1 MYDITIN
8 YKLGDYVK
16 DELGKIYQIIRI
28 YIEIEF
34 SRKLMKNVAYFNL
47 ELVDTRNPW
56 GNSYNVPAQ
65 RMRKTDKK
73 EVNEYIYHNKL
84 ANSDKSQTK
93 PSKERSIE
101 KGRTESKY
109 KCKGRVNEMIE
120 NKGELKKERTTDDI
134 LDEVI
139 GYKSLAY
146 MLGDEDGKYEKNIQE
161 LSQEFNRLTENK
173 ELSCNN

>member
-1 MYDITIN
+1 
-8 YKLGDYVK
+8 
-16 DELGKIYQIIRI
+16 
-28 YIEIEF
+28 
-34 SRKLMKNVAYFNL
+34 
-47 ELVDTRNPW
+47 
-56 GNSYNVPAQ
+56 
-65 RMRKTDKK
+65 
-73 EVNEYIYHNKL
+73 
-84 ANSDKSQTK
+84 
-93 PSKERSIE
+93 
-101 KGRTESKY
+101 
-109 KCKGRVNEMIE
+109 MIE